1 MAWNPRNNRILL
13 FILAVAV
20 FVYGLITFQWMLM
33 IIAIVLIALAFVVL
47 DMLRWIEDRTER
59 FVAELTALKD
69 EVAAVG
75 QDIRAIR
82 EELEEKKLP

>member
-47 DMLRWIEDRTER
+47 DMLRWIEDRTEQ
-59 FVAELTALKD
+59 FVADLTALKD

-75 QDIRAIR
+75 QDVRAIR
-82 EELEEKKLP
+82 EELEAKKLP

>member
-13 FILAVAV
+13 VILAVAI

-47 DMLRWIEDRTER
+47 DRLR
-59 FVAELTALKD
+59 
-69 EVAAVG
+69 
-75 QDIRAIR
+75 
-82 EELEEKKLP
+82 